1 MVLKVAGGGGGT
13 AGAVNYLGTWNA
25 STNTPTLASGVG
37 TKGGYYVVS
46 VAGTTN
52 LDGISLWS
60 VGDWAVFN
68 GSVWQKVDGSSN
80 EAFASITVTGL
91 TGYMYGNN
99 TSPVTASTTIPNT
112 AITGLGTMSTQNAN
126 AVVITGG
133 TINST
138 TQTNGTYANA
148 NITSVAATFPNS
160 YLANSNV
167 VIGNTTVAL
176 GSTATSVGNLTLAN
190 ATISS
195 GNATFTNANATNSTI
210 TNLSSGNVTLT
221 GGTQNNITY
230 TNVTIS
236 SGNATF
242 ANVTSTRAN
251 FTNTFLGYTAT
262 TAAAGTTV
270 LTLTSTYWQK
280 LVASGGNG
288 QTFQLPNATTLP
300 NGAAFV
306 FDNDSG
312 GTLTIVDN
320 ASATVDTMPAGTLDY
335 IFLEDNSTAAGS
347 WGKYSWNPASY
358 NFSTNTADFG
368 TANITNATWTATTI
382 GAGYGGTGVSSITAN
397 AVVIGNGTNAVITV
411 SPGSANNAL
420 ISNGTNW
427 VSQALPASGVTITD
441 DTSSNATRYVT
452 LTANTTG
459 TITGENVSSTK
470 LYFNPNSGTMSAL
483 QMSAENGIFI
493 NKNTVSAN
501 VTVGTGYN
509 AVSAGPVTVANGVS
523 VTVASG
529 SRWVVA

>member
-37 TKGGYYVVS
+37 TKGDYYVVS

-91 TGYMYGNN
+91 TGYMYANN

-176 GSTATSVGNLTLAN
+176 GSTATSVGNLTLTN
-190 ATISS
+190 VTVSS
-195 GNATFTNANATNSTI
+195 GNATFINSNATNSTI
-210 TNLSSGNVTLT
+210 TNFSSGNVSIT
-221 GGTQNNITY
+221 GGTTNNVTQ

-236 SGNATF
+236 SGNITVNNANLTYANIATALRTQALTGYLYGNANTGNVSAATTIPNAGLANANVIIGNTTVALGSTVTNIGNLTLANANLTSVAATF
-242 ANVTSTRAN
+242 PNSYLTNSAVTLG
-251 FTNTFLGYTAT
+251 NTSISLGGTASSV
-262 TAAAGTTV
+262 GN
-270 LTLTSTYWQK
+270 LTLTNVTISSVSTPIT
-280 LVASGGNG
+280 VA
-288 QTFQLPNATTLP
+288 
-300 NGAAFV
+300 
-306 FDNDSG
+306 
-312 GTLTIVDN
+312 
-320 ASATVDTMPAGTLDY
+320 
-335 IFLEDNSTAAGS
+335 E
-347 WGKYSWNPASY
+347 
-358 NFSTNTADFG
+358 
-368 TANITNATWTATTI
+368 
-382 GAGYGGTGVSSITAN
+382 GGTGANTLTAN
-397 AVVIGNGTNAVITV
+397 AVIIGNGTGAVTTV

-427 VSQALPASGVTITD
+427 VSTALPASGVTISD

-452 LTANTTG
+452 LTANTSG
-459 TITGENVSSTK
+459 TITTENVSSTK
-470 LYFNPNSGTMSAL
+470 LYFNPNTGTMSAL
-483 QMSAENGIFI
+483 QMSSENGLVL
-493 NKNTVSAN
+493 NKQTVSAN

-509 AVSAGPVTVANGVS
+509 AMSAGPVTVANSVT